1 MAKDKKE
8 KSRDKDRGGKDKD
21 RKGKRR
27 KEDGIDFEDD
37 SMDVA
42 DGKDWTGAAMG
53 LAGMTTSAEDQD
65 VPDDEFGA
73 KDFRSQMELRPD
85 HASRPLWVAPNGH
98 IFLEAF
104 SPVYRHAH
112 DFLIAIS
119 EPVCRPEHIHEYKLT
134 SYSLYAAVSV
144 GLQTR
149 DILEYLSRLSKCSLP
164 QGIQSYIELCTVSY
178 GKVKLVLK
186 HNRYF
191 VESNHPDTLQLLL
204 KDPVIQECRLRP
216 DEQQG
221 DTEELIEEEQSKTDL
236 PSYLKGDNKTTTGTG
251 EKEKEDA
258 ALAPGAVPE
267 DISEFYNK
275 IDQEDEEEDETK
287 ESRKVVSFE
296 VNQEKLEVLQQRT
309 MQMEYP
315 LLAEYDFRNDTV
327 NPDIN
332 IDLKPLAVLRPYQ
345 EKSLRKMFGNG
356 RARSGVIVL
365 PCGAGKSLVGVTACC
380 TVRKKAI
387 VLCNSGVSVEQ
398 WKQQFKMWSTADDS
412 MICRFTSDAKDK
424 PMGCSVLVTT
434 FNMITHTQRR
444 SWEAEQTMKWIQE
457 QEWGI
462 MVLDEVHTIPAKMFR
477 RVLTQVQAHT
487 KLGLTAT
494 LVREDD
500 KIADLNFLI
509 GPKLYEANW
518 LELQKEGFI
527 ANVQCAEV
535 WCNMTPEFYREF
547 LTMKSM
553 KKLLLCVMNPN
564 KFRATQ
570 FLIKY
575 HERRGDKTIVFSDN
589 VYALKHYATAMKR
602 PYIYGPTS
610 QSERIQILQNFKYN
624 QKVNTIFVSK
634 VADTSFDLPEANVLI
649 QISSHGGSR
658 RQEAQRLGRI
668 LRAKKGAIAE
678 EFNAFFYTL
687 VSQDT
692 VEMSFSRKR
701 QRFLVNQGYAY
712 KVVTKLAGMDED
724 PELLYSTRETQV
736 TLLQQTLAANDADV
750 EEEGVGPQNA
760 AGSAGVRRKGNMA
773 SMSGAD
779 DAVYL
784 EKRGGRQETHPLF
797 KRFRMAK

>member
-1 MAKDKKE
+1 M
-8 KSRDKDRGGKDKD
+8 
-21 RKGKRR
+21 
-27 KEDGIDFEDD
+27 
-37 SMDVA
+37 
-42 DGKDWTGAAMG
+42 
-53 LAGMTTSAEDQD
+53 
-65 VPDDEFGA
+65 
-73 KDFRSQMELRPD
+73 
-85 HASRPLWVAPNGH
+85 
-98 IFLEAF
+98 
-104 SPVYRHAH
+104 
-112 DFLIAIS
+112 
-119 EPVCRPEHIHEYKLT
+119 
-134 SYSLYAAVSV
+134 SV
-144 GLQTR
+144 GLQTS
-149 DILEYLSRLSKCSLP
+149 DIIEYLARLSKCSLP
-164 QGIQSYIELCTVSY
+164 EGIVKYIEICTVSY

-191 VESNHPDTLQLLL
+191 VESSHPDTLQLLL

-216 DEQQG
+216 EEPGEQELI
-221 DTEELIEEEQSKTDL
+221 TEEAAKTAL
-236 PSYLKGDNKTTTGTG
+236 PAYLKAGG
-251 EKEKEDA
+251 EGEGAEGA
-258 ALAPGAVPE
+258 AVPE
-267 DISEFYNK
+267 DITDFYNK

-287 ESRKVVSFE
+287 ETRKLVSFE

-315 LLAEYDFRNDTV
+315 LLAEYDFRNDTL

-518 LELQKEGFI
+518 LELQKEGVI

-535 WCNMTPEFYREF
+535 HHDM
-547 LTMKSM
+547 
-553 KKLLLCVMNPN
+553 LLLW
-564 KFRATQ
+564 FYLS
-570 FLIKY
+570 FL
-575 HERRGDKTIVFSDN
+575 G
-589 VYALKHYATAMKR
+589 
-602 PYIYGPTS
+602 
-610 QSERIQILQNFKYN
+610 
-624 QKVNTIFVSK
+624 
-634 VADTSFDLPEANVLI
+634 
-649 QISSHGGSR
+649 
-658 RQEAQRLGRI
+658 
-668 LRAKKGAIAE
+668 
-678 EFNAFFYTL
+678 L
-687 VSQDT
+687 V
-692 VEMSFSRKR
+692 
-701 QRFLVNQGYAY
+701 
-712 KVVTKLAGMDED
+712 
-724 PELLYSTRETQV
+724 
-736 TLLQQTLAANDADV
+736 
-750 EEEGVGPQNA
+750 
-760 AGSAGVRRKGNMA
+760 
-773 SMSGAD
+773 
-779 DAVYL
+779 
-784 EKRGGRQETHPLF
+784 
-797 KRFRMAK
+797 